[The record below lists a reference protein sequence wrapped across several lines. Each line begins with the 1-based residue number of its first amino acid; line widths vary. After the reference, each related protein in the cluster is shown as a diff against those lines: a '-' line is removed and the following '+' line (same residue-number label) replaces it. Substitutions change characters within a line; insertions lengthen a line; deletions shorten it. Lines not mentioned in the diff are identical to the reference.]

1 MRSLLNYENYPAVM
15 RPLLAAIAMLFACA
29 GASGEQVTVE
39 GVNYE
44 LENGSAEVV
53 SVNEAEL
60 PQDLVLPDTIRH
72 NGGKYALKK
81 LRAESFTT
89 SDGLLQSVTIP
100 GTVTEI
106 EENAFCTTGLK
117 RINMALSDVYLS
129 VDGVLFSRDMKVL
142 YRCPDAYET
151 SERYLMPDC
160 VEEIASYALA
170 DCKFQ
175 GEMRDCFEMFDGLKK
190 IGDFAFVSSNVVSVK
205 MPDSVTTLGERCF
218 LSCKDLASVKLSES
232 LTELPDGCFDYCSRL
247 ASLVVPASVTK
258 LGDFCKRTTM
268 DYMVIGKGVATVSPG
283 WLATAVV
290 WQGKT
295 QPEMQNAIYSF
306 INYVPNDSWDLKSKR
321 VYKNIHNMFEVDGVV
336 YVPTDNLVD
345 RTCDVVYVD
354 RDVET
359 VNLGPT
365 VTYEGVE
372 MTVRNVNSYA
382 FGGRQDK
389 PANYNIVYFD
399 NAGQVEDDMFGSSWN
414 NVEQIS
420 VGPNVTGLG
429 WPGSGILHRLLAFY
443 VQDRDDVLRF
453 GSNVD
458 FSSCPLVHVYIG
470 GNISYAGTASAFQ
483 GNATLSD
490 LMFGEKVTQIQAN
503 EFRNCSGLTTV
514 MTGDNISSIGEGAF
528 SGCSS
533 LQHVELGTA
542 VQSIGTGAFA
552 DCANVEY
559 LASCNPVPPA
569 CAAGVFDDFNVWK
582 CTLHVPGGSLEAYKA
597 ADEWK
602 NFYKVTD
609 DMPVSVKVEAINF
622 AEEEVQVME
631 GGGMML
637 EVAVLPENASLKKL
651 NWRSTD
657 TSIAT
662 VDENGVVR
670 GVHYGECNV
679 VATAADGSGV
689 RGVCHVI
696 VNINTGVDD
705 VLGDDAAVEV
715 YTVTGVLVGRG
726 ADVDLSSLA
735 HGVYIIRTADGSTRK
750 VAL

>member
-1 MRSLLNYENYPAVM
+1 MM
-15 RPLLAAIAMLFACA
+15 RPLLAAIIVMFVCA
-29 GASGEQVTVE
+29 GAAGERVIIE
-39 GVNYE
+39 GVEYE
-44 LENGSAEVV
+44 LANGSAEIYH
-53 SVNEAEL
+53 VNETQL
-60 PQDLVLPDTIRH
+60 PQDLVLPEAVQF
-72 NGGKYALKK
+72 NGVRYVVRK

-89 SDGLLQSVTIP
+89 SDGFLQSVTIP

-117 RINMALSDVYLS
+117 RINVEPNDVYLS
-129 VDGVLFSRDMKVL
+129 VDGILFSRDMKVL

-190 IGDFAFVSSNVVSVK
+190 IGDFAFVSSNVVTVK
-205 MPDSVTTLGERCF
+205 MPDSVTTLGEGCF
-218 LSCKDLASVKLSES
+218 SSCKDLTSVKLSES

-247 ASLVVPASVTK
+247 ASLVVPGSVTK

-268 DYMVIGKGVATVSPG
+268 DYMVIGKGVSSVTPG

-295 QPEMQNAIYSF
+295 QPDMQNAIYSF
-306 INYVPNDSWDLKSKR
+306 VNYVPNDSWDMKSKR
-321 VYKNIHNMFEVDGVV
+321 VYKNLHNMFEVDGVV
-336 YVPTDNLVD
+336 YFPTDNLTD
-345 RTCDVVYVD
+345 RTCDVIYVD

-372 MTVRNVNSYA
+372 MTVRNVNSFA
-382 FGGRQDK
+382 FGGNQDR

-399 NAGQVEDDMFGSSWN
+399 NAGQVEDDMFGSKWN

-420 VGPNVTGLG
+420 VGANVTGIG
-429 WPGSGILHRLLAFY
+429 WPGSDVLLKLLAFY
-443 VQDRDDVLRF
+443 VQDRDTDLSF
-453 GSNVD
+453 GSKVN
-458 FSSCPLVHVYIG
+458 FSVSPLVHVYIG
-470 GNISYAGTASAFQ
+470 GNISYTGTASAFQ
-483 GNATLSD
+483 NNATLSD
-490 LMFGEKVTQIQAN
+490 LMFGEKVSQIQMN
-503 EFRNCSGLTTV
+503 EFQNCSSLTTV
-514 MTGDNISSIGEGAF
+514 FTGDNISSVGEGAF

-533 LQHVELGTA
+533 LQHIELGTA
-542 VQSIGTGAFA
+542 VQSIGAGAFA
-552 DCANVEY
+552 DCGNVEY
-559 LASCNPVPPA
+559 LASCNSVPPV
-569 CAAGVFDDFNVWK
+569 CEAGVFDDINVWK
-582 CTLHVPGGSLEAYKA
+582 CTLHVPGGALEAYKA

-602 NFYKVTD
+602 NFYKMTD

-637 EVAVLPENASLKKL
+637 EVTVLPENASLKKL
-651 NWRSTD
+651 NWKSTD
-657 TSIAT
+657 TAIAT

-670 GVHYGECNV
+670 GVHYGECNII
-679 VATAADGSGV
+679 ATAVDGSGV
-689 RGVCHVI
+689 RAVCHVI

-705 VLGDDAAVEV
+705 VFGDDAAVEV
-715 YTVTGVLVGRG
+715 YTVTGVLVGKG

-735 HGVYIIRTADGSTRK
+735 HGVYIIRTADGRTRK